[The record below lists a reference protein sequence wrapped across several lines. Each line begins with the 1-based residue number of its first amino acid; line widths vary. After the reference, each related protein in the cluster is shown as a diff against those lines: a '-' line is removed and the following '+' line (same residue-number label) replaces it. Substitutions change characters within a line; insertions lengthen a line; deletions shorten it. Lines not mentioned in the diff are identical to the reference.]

1 MGVVYKAEDTKPRDG
16 KQLLLAK
23 GSESSDVI
31 QMSNFRQ

>member
-23 GSESSDVI
+23 GSETSD
-31 QMSNFRQ
+31 SRP